1 MRLSVRLVVIVGW
14 TMVVVGGIVAVR
26 GVGGVGMVVVRAVAL
41 RVVLIDLVGLGLV
54 DPTVVIGHC
63 RVGAVELL
71 ETTRVFISSQD
82 TVMSSA

>member
-14 TMVVVGGIVAVR
+14 TMVVVGGIVVR
-26 GVGGVGMVVVRAVAL
+26 VVVGMVVVRAVAL

>member
-14 TMVVVGGIVAVR
+14 TMAVVGGIVAVR
-26 GVGGVGMVVVRAVAL
+26 VVVGMVVVRAVAL

>member
-14 TMVVVGGIVAVR
+14 TMVVVGGIVAMRV
-26 GVGGVGMVVVRAVAL
+26 VVGMVVVRAVAL